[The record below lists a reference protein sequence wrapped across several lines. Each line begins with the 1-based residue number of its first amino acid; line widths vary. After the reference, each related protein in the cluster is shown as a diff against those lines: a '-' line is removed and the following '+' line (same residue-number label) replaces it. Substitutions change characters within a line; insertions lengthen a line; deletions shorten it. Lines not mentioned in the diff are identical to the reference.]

1 MKTPQPPAEYREAER
16 ARRLADADMVPNAEM
31 RRQLLEV
38 ARGYEELAAS
48 EEAVATDRER

>member
-16 ARRLADADMVPNAEM
+16 ARRLADVVPNAEM